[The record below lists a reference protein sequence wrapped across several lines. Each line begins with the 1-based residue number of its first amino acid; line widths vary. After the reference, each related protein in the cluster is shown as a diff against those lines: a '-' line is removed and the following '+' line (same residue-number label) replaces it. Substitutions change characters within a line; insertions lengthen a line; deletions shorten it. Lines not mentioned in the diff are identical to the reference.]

1 MNKDKA
7 LESVNEI
14 KELME
19 KSSKFISLS
28 GLAAIMA
35 GIYALAGAYIATE
48 VITPGTHLIVALEL
62 MAIIAALVLVAAAV
76 TACILS
82 YYKSKKTGQ
91 KFFSRLTYRALWNFS
106 LPMLTGGVLCI
117 SILMHE
123 YYDILASVMLF
134 ILRAGIGQCFQ
145 VYLFQYRMARLCLHL
160 SGRCRLFL
168 GRSFT
173 TVLDHRFRRFPHP
186 LWYIVLFTLRKKK
199 ILMIEAFQYINKAF
213 ESKVRLGI
221 MAILMVNEEAD
232 FNFLKEQLSLTDGN
246 LASHTRAL
254 EELGY
259 IVCNKSFVGRKPR
272 TVFQATL
279 QGREAFKSHIEAL
292 EKFLKSK

>member
-35 GIYALAGAYIATE
+35 GIYALVGAYIATQ

-62 MAIIAALVLVAAAV
+62 MAIIASLVLVAAAV

-123 YYDILASVMLF
+123 YYDILASVMLLFYGLALVNVSKFTYSSIIWLGYAF
-134 ILRAGIGQCFQ
+134 I
-145 VYLFQYRMARLCLHL
+145 CL
-160 SGRCRLFL
+160 G
-168 GRSFT
+168 
-173 TVLDHRFRRFPHP
+173 VVD
-186 LWYIVLFTLRKKK
+186 
-199 ILMIEAFQYINKAF
+199 
-213 ESKVRLGI
+213 
-221 MAILMVNEEAD
+221 
-232 FNFLKEQLSLTDGN
+232 LSLIHI
-246 LASHTRAL
+246 SEPTR
-254 EELGY
+254 
-259 IVCNKSFVGRKPR
+259 P
-272 TVFQATL
+272 
-279 QGREAFKSHIEAL
+279 
-292 EKFLKSK
+292 